1 MPDGSVRLLRS
12 ECVRRL
18 AVHSAH
24 IELCSFVRMVS
35 CEVLRS
41 MGWVLSW
48 RALEEVEKM
57 KEWVSEEVV
66 VKKLRRPLVVRGP
79 IEGGAGEVAGA
90 LQY

>member
-1 MPDGSVRLLRS
+1 M
-12 ECVRRL
+12 
-18 AVHSAH
+18 
-24 IELCSFVRMVS
+24 
-35 CEVLRS
+35 
-41 MGWVLSW
+41 SW

-57 KEWVSEEVV
+57 KGWVSEEVV